1 MKWNWGKGI
10 ALAIAA
16 FMGFIL
22 YFVIKVQSD
31 STYDNELVADD
42 YYKQEIQF
50 QEEINKKENT
60 ANLKEKVRIETS
72 KEGIQITFPQEF
84 EPTQIKG
91 KIFLYRPSNQK
102 LDFERP
108 ISLSTSHLL
117 IPKNDLVDGR
127 WDISIDWSY
136 QDQKY
141 LDESTIY
148 F

>member
-42 YYKQEIQF
+42 YYKQEIEF
-50 QEEINKKENT
+50 QQEIDKKQNT
-60 ANLKEKVRIETS
+60 ANLKEKVTVETS
-72 KEGIQITFPQEF
+72 QEGIQITFPQGLKPE
-84 EPTQIKG
+84 EIKG
-91 KIFLYRPSNQK
+91 KISLYRPSNQK

-136 QDQKY
+136 QDQEY

>member
-10 ALAIAA
+10 ALAIAG

-127 WDISIDWSY
+127 WDISIDWFY